1 MIDRRHLLMLAT
13 VEIDKNSSNNKAVAS
28 RESKADALFG

>member
-1 MIDRRHLLMLAT
+1 MLAT
-13 VEIDKNSSNNKAVAS
+13 VEIDKNSSNSKEVAS